1 MSETQAKYA
10 TPNTSFE
17 FTFDSNKVDSQKQN
31 VNSYLSG
38 RNCKNENKNKSNFGF
53 VQYTTLRNYLFDPVI
68 TES

>member
-17 FTFDSNKVDSQKQN
+17 FTFDPNKVDSQKQN

-38 RNCKNENKNKSNFGF
+38 RNHTNENERNFGF